1 MPDTIPEGSPESQVL
16 ETLVEIM
23 KSANTPDVWQA
34 QSILLRRLALQ
45 GDVVGSRVPAPLNI
59 TEVGGYLNLLET
71 LEQPELRGQALA
83 GILGVAG
90 PNPPLGW
97 VTAVPPLTMVAIAND
112 RPEGAA
118 QAAMP
123 LRIAIRSD
131 FLAAFQQAI
140 ASLHA
145 HGGTLPLISPAASLP
160 GPQAPPADDVLSFL
174 GRVLQVV
181 PSSALQNAAID
192 PIVLARAQGT
202 SDPLEITS
210 RVLAPGAEAVAPTD
224 WDALECDANS
234 CALVPAANAQFISVA
249 LLLATAGFYPADP
262 LPEPGSN
269 TEHAW
274 SRLTNVTG
282 LVAGVTQL
290 GDELSLLYDQATVN
304 GSGLANRLH
313 WTWNGTTF
321 AP

>member
-1 MPDTIPEGSPESQVL
+1 MPDTIPQGSPESQVL

-97 VTAVPPLTMVAIAND
+97 VTAVPPLAMVTVAND

-118 QAAMP
+118 QATMP
-123 LRIAIRSD
+123 LSIAIRSD
-131 FLAAFQQAI
+131 FLEAFQGAM

-145 HGGTLPLISPAASLP
+145 QGGTLPLISAALP
-160 GPQAPPADDVLSFL
+160 LTGSQSPMPDDVLPYL

-181 PSSALQNAAID
+181 PSAALQDASTD
-192 PIVLARAQGT
+192 PIVLARPQGT
-202 SDPLEITS
+202 TDPLEITS
-210 RVLAPGAEAVAPTD
+210 RVLAPGAEPVAAAN
-224 WDALECDANS
+224 WDALECDDTA
-234 CALVPAANAQFISVA
+234 CALVPAANEQLIPVA
-249 LLLATAGFYPADP
+249 PILASAGFYPADP
-262 LPEPGSN
+262 LAEPGNNS
-269 TEHAW
+269 EHEW

-282 LVAGVTQL
+282 LIAGVTQL
-290 GDELSLLYDQATVN
+290 GDELSLLYDQATIG
-304 GSGLANRLH
+304 GSVFANRLH
-313 WTWNGTTF
+313 WTWNGTAF